1 MFFSLKSLIERQ
13 LNSLGQALFEAQP
26 LAGGPNSIAPYQAGR
41 TWSLSFGHLQNGGDR
56 HLSMSGAVEISEA
69 AEESG
74 AFSLEKVPQSLS
86 DAARQGF
93 ENFLQ
98 EIGVPQAADTQFP
111 ESNPLTLQ
119 RIDWSQEI
127 QQSTLDDLSRS
138 SARQAKCEAL
148 SQNAKTN
155 RLTQLLFLAL
165 RSGNISLA
173 MLLFSHLEASTA
185 NDVTRCLMEKL
196 QKMQDNKRKLA
207 QDIQNQK
214 DDAQGSK
221 NLQKIKFEMEQ
232 VNDDISVL
240 QTFIKDV
247 AQNKQ
252 SALEMAN
259 AFLSKEHETTMA
271 IVRSFGR

>member
-1 MFFSLKSLIERQ
+1 MLFSLKTLIERQ
-13 LNSLGQALFEAQP
+13 IHALGQALLSNPEPALVHAADLGNGRALSLGFGALQYGGERRNS
-26 LAGGPNSIAPYQAGR
+26 LAGAVSFEELEFGKSPISSTPKIWGP
-41 TWSLSFGHLQNGGDR
+41 T
-56 HLSMSGAVEISEA
+56 A
-69 AEESG
+69 AEQ
-74 AFSLEKVPQSLS
+74 KN
-86 DAARQGF
+86 F
-93 ENFLQ
+93 EYFLQ
-98 EIGVPQAADTQFP
+98 EFGLDNAANARFP
-111 ESNPLTLQ
+111 ESNPITLQ

-127 QQSTLDDLSRS
+127 HQSTLQDLSRA
-138 SARQAKCEAL
+138 SARQAKSEAL

-155 RLTQLLFLAL
+155 RLAQLIFLAL

-173 MLLFSHLEASTA
+173 MLLFSHLEAATA
-185 NDVTRCLMEKL
+185 NELTQCLMEKV

-214 DDAQGSK
+214 DDADGSK
-221 NLQKIKFEMEQ
+221 NLQRIKFQMEQ

-252 SALEMAN
+252 SALELAN